1 MARDIPVGNG
11 QLLVAY
17 GTDGLIRDVFYP
29 HVGQENH
36 AGGEPFRV
44 GVWEDG
50 RFEWLPAGW
59 QREVGYLEDT
69 LVARVKWTHPERGLS
84 LEFND
89 TVDFRDNIHL
99 RRITVSESAGRK
111 RMLRLFFGFSFSI
124 GGNDIGDTAALRP
137 DAGCIVHYKHDR
149 YFLMN
154 ALLCGRAGFDQY
166 ATGNTRRQAFE
177 GTWKDAEDGVLSG
190 NPIAQGS
197 VDSMAALHVTVEPG
211 GSECAWLWMAAGRS
225 WSEVQAL
232 NRDLLKRGPAQML
245 RRTHDYWRLWAAKEP
260 GASEGLPD
268 AVARLYRR
276 SLLVMR
282 TQIDRDG
289 AIIAA
294 NDSDNV
300 QFNRDT
306 YSYVWPRDGALV
318 AHALDLAGYPE
329 ISQSFF
335 KFCGSV
341 VEREGYLLHKYTPAG
356 TPASSWHPWI
366 KDNRRQLPIQEDE
379 TALVIWSLWEHYRRY
394 RDIEF
399 ITPLYRPLIKNG
411 ANFLMNF
418 RDGATGLPL
427 ASYDLWEERC
437 AVTTF
442 TVAAVCGGLTAAA
455 GFVEAFGEH
464 ELAADYRKGASAVC
478 EAACRALYQRDTHCF
493 ARGIVFP
500 ENGGEPLMD
509 RTVDAS
515 VLGSFLFGLL
525 PPDDPRVADTV
536 RRVRERLWCAT
547 PVGGLAR
554 YENDAYY
561 RAANDTPGNP
571 WFVTTLWYAQYVI
584 ATARTM
590 DELAPV
596 MEILEWTAAHALP
609 SGVLAEQLDPR
620 TGEPLSVS
628 PLTWSHAAFVT
639 AVCEYRQKRQ
649 GLLASS
655 RKR

>member
-11 QLLVAY
+11 QMLVAY
-17 GTDGLIRDVFYP
+17 DTSGLIRDVYYP

-36 AGGEPFRV
+36 AGGGAFRV

-50 RFEWLPAGW
+50 YFEWLPDGW
-59 QREVGYLEDT
+59 QREVGYIDDT
-69 LVARVKWTHPERGLS
+69 LVTQVVWTHPVRGLR
-84 LEFND
+84 LLFND
-89 TVDFRDNIHL
+89 AVDFHENVHL
-99 RRITVSESAGRK
+99 RRITVSDAAGRK
-111 RMLRLFFGFSFSI
+111 RMIRLFFGFDFSI
-124 GGNDIGDTAALRP
+124 GGNDIGDTVALRP
-137 DAGCIVHYKHDR
+137 ETGCLVHYKHDR

-154 ALLCGRAGFDQY
+154 ALLCGRAGFDQC
-166 ATGNTRRQAFE
+166 ATGNKRRQAFE

-197 VDSMAALHVTVEPG
+197 VDSVVALHVAVEPG
-211 GSECAWLWMAAGRS
+211 GSETAWLWVATGRS
-225 WSEVQAL
+225 WSEVQVL
-232 NRDLLKRGPAQML
+232 NHELHKRGPAQLL
-245 RRTHDYWRLWAAKEP
+245 RRTQDYWRLWATKEP
-260 GASEGLPD
+260 GATDGLPAD
-268 AVARLYRR
+268 VARLYRR

-282 TQIDRDG
+282 TQIDRGG
-289 AIIAA
+289 AIVAA

-335 KFCGSV
+335 RFCASV

-366 KDNRRQLPIQEDE
+366 RDNRSQLPIQEDE

-411 ANFLMNF
+411 ANFLMNY

-427 ASYDLWEERC
+427 ASYDLWEERYE
-437 AVTTF
+437 VLTF
-442 TVAAVCGGLTAAA
+442 TAAAVYGGLVAAA
-455 GFVEAFGEH
+455 GFVEAFGEQ
-464 ELAADYRKGASAVC
+464 ELAEDYRKGAAVLR
-478 EAACRALYQRDTHCF
+478 EAAGRHLYRQDTGCF
-493 ARGIVFP
+493 ARGIAFP
-500 ENGGEPLMD
+500 EDGGEPVVD
-509 RTVDAS
+509 GAVDAS
-515 VLGSFLFGLL
+515 VCGVFLFGLL
-525 PPDDPRVADTV
+525 PPDDPRVVATV

-547 PVGGLAR
+547 EVGGLAR
-554 YENDAYY
+554 YENDPYY
-561 RAANDTPGNP
+561 RAGADTPGNP
-571 WFVTTLWYAQYVI
+571 WFVTTLWYAQHLT
-584 ATARTM
+584 AKARTVE
-590 DELAPV
+590 ELGPV

-609 SGVLAEQLDPR
+609 SGVLAEQIDPH
-620 TGEPLSVS
+620 TGTPLSVS

-639 AVCEYRQKRQ
+639 AVCEYRQKRRELE
-649 GLLASS
+649 G
-655 RKR
+655 